1 MLQKAMGACCAA
13 VQIYRRYRLPSS
25 VTASRASGKDI
36 FKARYIIRMDTI
48 MKSELHNTRR
58 PRDAIELVR
67 RHYMPPP
74 LISSDS
80 MKRDR
85 GWSS

>member
-1 MLQKAMGACCAA
+1 MQEGKCDLYATGIRRTRGTSAVLQKAMGACCSA

-36 FKARYIIRMDTI
+36 FKARYIIRMDVI

-58 PRDAIELVR
+58 PRDAI
-67 RHYMPPP
+67 
-74 LISSDS
+74 
-80 MKRDR
+80 
-85 GWSS
+85 